1 MPDAPPAQ
9 PRRARKVPQYDE
21 YGNYLG
27 DIRDDE
33 LRKMEETKQ
42 VQSPAIPSPRPPPLP
57 VMREPILRS
66 GHAVPTPRPLPS
78 KRARTNATGPLLYC
92 GADTTFLSHPSRCS
106 YTTHSELEL
115 LLHRADRH
123 LLYPPGGIDALRR
136 IDPMRIAEE
145 RERLARTRKGG
156 ARGADGPADS
166 TILGLNIR
174 LDTPELV
181 EEWIKQRRKRFP
193 TSSVVQKK
201 ETKLQERTR
210 LPVTVPQRDAQSE
223 SSNHD
228 ASESEGAS
236 SDSNSDMDPEA
247 DAISSKQEL
256 PAYPDERPVC
266 RFWLHGACSYGQHCQ
281 NAHTDTPS
289 PSHSRRR
296 MHPRHTV
303 SHPFQAPDL
312 LRQLLEREIL
322 QHVDALAQLI
332 YFLLDNDMLSN
343 VEFAPGDA
351 QQQRKRRARVAVVRE
366 DLSHEDK
373 EDDTPSLAALPPT
386 APSPTLR
393 ALDELVWPEEPD
405 PLIYLDP
412 LRSTDPKPLRPSEL
426 LSLATDT
433 RLRQILQPT
442 SALHPH
448 GEANVALRRSL
459 ESWAALPT
467 PRHREAA
474 LQLMLGVSAH
484 SPMHA
489 HEAYAPLNPRSV
501 PSVPHSSM
509 RQNRVIGESELFRLG
524 LRMAPN
530 EVRLL
535 QHIGERV
542 AALTSGLEYA

>member
-9 PRRARKVPQYDE
+9 PRRPRKVPQYDD

-27 DIRDDE
+27 DIREDE
-33 LRKMEETKQ
+33 LQKKEEMKQ
-42 VQSPAIPSPRPPPLP
+42 VLSQTPTRPSPPPE
-57 VMREPILRS
+57 MREPKLRP
-66 GHAVPTPRPLPS
+66 GPAFPMQRPLPS
-78 KRARTNATGPLLYC
+78 KRARMNASGPALYC
-92 GADTTFLSHPSRCS
+92 GVDTSFMSHPSRCA

-123 LLYPPGGIDALRR
+123 LLYPPGGIDTLRR

-145 RERLARTRKGG
+145 RERIARTRKSGM
-156 ARGADGPADS
+156 RGVDGPADS

-181 EEWIKQRRKRFP
+181 DEWIKQRRKRFP
-193 TSSVVQKK
+193 TSVVVQQKQQK
-201 ETKLQERTR
+201 QQAR
-210 LPVTVPQRDAQSE
+210 LRMPVAQPLRDTLSE
-223 SSNHD
+223 SSSDD
-228 ASESEGAS
+228 ASDSESTS
-236 SDSNSDMDPEA
+236 SDSNSDMDSVR

-256 PAYPDERPVC
+256 PEYPDERPVC
-266 RFWLHGACSYGQHCQ
+266 RFWLYGACSYGQQCR

-289 PSHSRRR
+289 ISYSKRRV
-296 MHPRHTV
+296 HPRQAV
-303 SHPFQAPDL
+303 SHPFQVPDL

-322 QHVDALAQLI
+322 QHVDALAQFI
-332 YFLLDNDMLSN
+332 HFLLDNDMLSN
-343 VEFAPGDA
+343 VEFAPGEA
-351 QQQRKRRARVAVVRE
+351 QQQRERQARVMVVRE
-366 DLSHEDK
+366 EPSHVDTD
-373 EDDTPSLAALPPT
+373 DDTPSMAALPPT

-393 ALDELVWPEEPD
+393 ALDELVWPDEPD

-412 LRSTDPKPLRPSEL
+412 LRATDPKPLRHSEL

-433 RLRQILQPT
+433 QLRRILQPR
-442 SALHPH
+442 SASHPH
-448 GEANVALRRSL
+448 GEVHDALRRSL

-474 LQLMLGVSAH
+474 LQLMLGVSTQ

-489 HEAYAPLNPRSV
+489 HEAYTPLYQRSV
-501 PSVPHSSM
+501 PSLPTSSTM

-524 LRMAPN
+524 LRAAPN

-535 QHIGERV
+535 QHMAERV